1 MPWPQALIR
10 LQQIDLEREEH
21 QERLDEIAL
30 ELQEDAELARAR
42 RLAQQADAAVEAARH
57 TQHEL
62 EFELGQ
68 VQTKRARTEQN
79 LYSGRIINS
88 RELQDLQAELEA
100 LRRRVTT
107 LEDEVLEAMIER
119 EEADLA
125 AKEAA
130 ARVVALEQ
138 RGEDLRVKLLAERAK
153 IDTVVA
159 ALAQEREATT
169 AEIPP
174 AMLDTYGYLRERTGH
189 LPVAQLRAGTC
200 SICGTEVLRPTRVK
214 VERGQEAYCDSC
226 RRLLVAG

>member
-10 LQQIDLEREEH
+10 LQQIDLEMEEH
-21 QERLDEIAL
+21 QERLGEIAL
-30 ELQEDAELARAR
+30 ELREDAELARAR
-42 RLAQQADAAVEAARH
+42 RLAQQAGAAVEAARH

-62 EFELGQ
+62 EFELSQ
-68 VQTKRARTEQN
+68 VQVKRSREEQN
-79 LYSGRIINS
+79 LYSGRITNS
-88 RELQDLQAELEA
+88 RELQDLQAELES
-100 LRRRVTT
+100 LKRRVSA

-119 EEADLA
+119 EEADLV
-125 AKEAA
+125 AKEASREVA
-130 ARVVALEQ
+130 KLEARRDEVHA
-138 RGEDLRVKLLAERAK
+138 RLLAEKAK
-153 IDTVVA
+153 LETLNA
-159 ALAQEREATT
+159 ALAEERQATA

-226 RRLLVAG
+226 RRLLVMG